1 MARRFALAVG
11 LLTLS
16 TCAPPVGELQLPP
29 SPAATV
35 PEVRIGVLV
44 GSPALDIGGDSGVL
58 VQDADGNTVAAIEAG
73 SHWRTRAVLGA
84 VDAGP
89 TGAWQLTGQRQVTF
103 VPRVAGSWLRVG
115 TQPYRGRL
123 TIAPD
128 RTGLTVVNAVSLED
142 YLAGVVAAEMGRRD
156 STDGA
161 ALEAQAIVSRT
172 FALRNL
178 GKRATEGFD
187 LYATVADMVYS
198 GAVAEYPAASAAVAA
213 TAGQILT
220 WQGVPIDAFFFSTCA
235 GQTAAGT
242 EVFVAADRPYLQSVR
257 DVDPDGQAYCRISP
271 RFRWREEWSIEQL
284 RGVLKSTLP
293 PATATTAEAA
303 ASVRGV
309 TVVRRTAS
317 DRVSRVT
324 IALRTGGVDVDGPAI
339 RRVLRPAGDA
349 VLRSAIFQLSEV
361 REGSQLRRLVADGAG
376 AGHGVGFCQW
386 GAVGRARA
394 GQDAPTILAA
404 YFPGTTLGRAY

>member
-1 MARRFALAVG
+1 LLLLA
-11 LLTLS
+11 
-16 TCAPPVGELQLPP
+16 TCAPPMGDLQLPP
-29 SPAATV
+29 APTAAA
-35 PEVRIGVLV
+35 PEIRIGLLV
-44 GSPALDIGGDSGVL
+44 GASTLEVTGDSGAL
-58 VQDADGNTVAAIEAG
+58 VQDADGNSAGAIEPGSFWRVRSAAG
-73 SHWRTRAVLGA
+73 L
-84 VDAGP
+84 VDAGAAGRWQV
-89 TGAWQLTGQRQVTF
+89 TGQQQLTFQ
-103 VPRVAGSWLRVG
+103 PRVAGGWLRVG
-115 TQPYRGRL
+115 DRPYRGRL
-123 TIAPD
+123 TIARD
-128 RTGLTVVNAVSLED
+128 RTGLTVVNVVSLED

-156 STDGA
+156 STEGQ
-161 ALEAQAIVSRT
+161 ALAAQAIVSRT

-187 LYATVADMVYS
+187 LYATVADMVYA
-198 GAVAEYPAASAAVAA
+198 GASAEYGAASAAVA
-213 TAGQILT
+213 TTSGQILT

-242 EVFVAADRPYLQSVR
+242 DVFAAADRPYLQSIR
-257 DVDPDGQAYCRISP
+257 DVDSEGQAYCRISP

-293 PATATTAEAA
+293 SASAVTAEAA
-303 ASVRGV
+303 AGVRGV
-309 TVVRRTAS
+309 TVSGRTAS

-324 IALRTGGVDVDGPAI
+324 IGLRNGDIVVEGPAI
-339 RRVLRPAGDA
+339 RRVLRPVADA

-361 REGSQLRRLVADGAG
+361 REGGQLRRLVADGAG

-404 YFPGTTLGRAY
+404 YFPGTSLSRAY